1 MVVYDFFNFSSVY
14 EKLLL
19 NNLMAHNDFYQYG
32 DPTYVEVFLNY
43 HNWSHLNKKS

>member
-19 NNLMAHNDFYQYG
+19 NNLMSQPEERSEKKRWLFRSGQ
-32 DPTYVEVFLNY
+32 TICIEVL
-43 HNWSHLNKKS
+43 